1 MILSDSVELV
11 VVSFALL
18 LNQLLVFGD
27 LSAKGFNRNVLFE
40 ELVSESVDLFFD
52 VKSILLAIG
61 HDALSSGFLK
71 LFAGSHFAHLF
82 LRRQL
87 KLEQLILKQVVLG
100 NKHFKIA
107 TVLTAVLFAH
117 KSQVLNL
124 TLLFIQ

>member
-1 MILSDSVELV
+1 MLLSDSVELV

-18 LNQLLVFGD
+18 LNQLLVLGD
-27 LSAKGFNRNVLFE
+27 LSAKGFNGDVLFE

-52 VKSILLAIG
+52 VKRVFLTIG

-71 LFAGSHFAHLF
+71 LFAGSHFTHLF

-87 KLEQLILKQVVLG
+87 KLKQLVLKQVVLG

-117 KSQVLNL
+117 
-124 TLLFIQ
+124 